1 MKVRVL
7 LQRAITP
14 AIQDSASS
22 PKILFP
28 FPRGKGLGVRF
39 FASLR
44 DAISVVSFRAQRRI
58 PPQRAPPRRSPISRA
73 TY

>member
-1 MKVRVL
+1 MKVRVR

-22 PKILFP
+22 SKILSP

-39 FASLR
+39 F
-44 DAISVVSFRAQRRI
+44 VWVGRAAV
-58 PPQRAPPRRSPISRA
+58 PAP
-73 TY
+73 